1 MNKRNAGFK
10 SAKKGV
16 NNDKATKD
24 GNKSSTGNLKQI
36 LQIDVQVN

>member
-1 MNKRNAGFK
+1 MTKRNAGFK
-10 SAKKGV
+10 SSKKG
-16 NNDKATKD
+16 NEKLLKD